1 MRGSKL
7 DLVKQAIKFMVQ
19 QLSSTDRLSVVS
31 FDAQASKSLMYC
43 FSFTSFLSSLH
54 STLLQPVYRL
64 EHHSY
69 SAPYEAHFHQKWSS
83 PEMCGHGVVLSHKC
97 VDMVLCYHTISL
109 HYTNLRVLLA

>member
-31 FDAQASKSLMYC
+31 FDAQASKSLTYC
-43 FSFTSFLSSLH
+43 FSFTSLLISLN

-64 EHHSY
+64 EQHFC
-69 SAPYEAHFHQKWSS
+69 SALYNEAHFHQKWSS
-83 PEMCGHGVVLSHKC
+83 PELCGQSVML
-97 VDMVLCYHTISL
+97 LCYHTNVAISL
-109 HYTNLRVLLA
+109 HYTNLMVLLA